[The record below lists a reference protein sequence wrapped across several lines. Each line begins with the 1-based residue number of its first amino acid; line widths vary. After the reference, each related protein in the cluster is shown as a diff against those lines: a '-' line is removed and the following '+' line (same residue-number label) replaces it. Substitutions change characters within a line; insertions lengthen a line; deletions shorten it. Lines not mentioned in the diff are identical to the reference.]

1 MSETSL
7 PVAEWNTFPHI
18 SNKLGQWISQDTHSG
33 ILPIIFE
40 CLPATECVPS
50 LLTITD
56 VSQEWKHS
64 GESKVSSKDWGYLE
78 SQYGPNNKWFTQ
90 SILF

>member
-7 PVAEWNTFPHI
+7 PVAEWSTFPQI

-33 ILPIIFE
+33 IFPVIFE
-40 CLPATECVPS
+40 CLPTTECVPS
-50 LLTITD
+50 L
-56 VSQEWKHS
+56 W
-64 GESKVSSKDWGYLE
+64 ESHMYPKNGNIVGNPKQAPTTGDNLE